1 LILVES
7 LDLWVQLPTW
17 FLICLILI
25 NCLNPNFKRLII
37 FLFRTSHWTRRIHC
51 PRCINIPLLYFLFV
65 NIINWVI
72 CLFILLVILY
82 FHTLA
87 ESAYSFNILL
97 FFYSRRLFLIS
108 YNIFLGNE
116 KGFRPLRFTIIVLA
130 ILFYIFNNILDWI
143 ILKHFIEILTIQ
155 NLSILFLVL
164 SLRFL
169 VNLYFLFLNFLLL
182 NIRILIYMLKVDLV
196 FIFCYCFLFYYILL
210 FIFIYLLI
218 LFIFLIFQL
227 ILNICWKLIFFIAL
241 AILDLNIIILQLNL
255 LINEILFSFLG
266 KLFQI

>member
-1 LILVES
+1 MPYCLLVWITIFINNIIFLITFNYLILIES

-25 NCLNPNFKRLII
+25 NCLNPNFKRFII
-37 FLFRTSHWTRRIHC
+37 FLFRASHWTRRIHC
-51 PRCINIPLLYFLFV
+51 PRCINIPLLYFLLV

-116 KGFRPLRFTIIVLA
+116 KGFGPLRFTIFVLA
-130 ILFYIFNNILDWI
+130 ILLNIFNNILDWI
-143 ILKHFIEILTIQ
+143 ILKHFIEILTI
-155 NLSILFLVL
+155 
-164 SLRFL
+164 
-169 VNLYFLFLNFLLL
+169 
-182 NIRILIYMLKVDLV
+182 
-196 FIFCYCFLFYYILL
+196 
-210 FIFIYLLI
+210 
-218 LFIFLIFQL
+218 
-227 ILNICWKLIFFIAL
+227 
-241 AILDLNIIILQLNL
+241 
-255 LINEILFSFLG
+255 
-266 KLFQI
+266 